1 VLVKVFLSRH
11 QLFLAHAAR
20 TEVWWLFA
28 FIELNLMVLRA
39 MRRKVISRA
48 PREDVCELTILDR
61 ESVERVYRA
70 FVFIYEFVEVSL
82 RNG

>member
-1 VLVKVFLSRH
+1 M
-11 QLFLAHAAR
+11 
-20 TEVWWLFA
+20 
-28 FIELNLMVLRA
+28 ELNLIVLRA

-61 ESVERVYRA
+61 ESVERVCRA
-70 FVFIYEFVEVSL
+70 FVFVHEFVEVSL